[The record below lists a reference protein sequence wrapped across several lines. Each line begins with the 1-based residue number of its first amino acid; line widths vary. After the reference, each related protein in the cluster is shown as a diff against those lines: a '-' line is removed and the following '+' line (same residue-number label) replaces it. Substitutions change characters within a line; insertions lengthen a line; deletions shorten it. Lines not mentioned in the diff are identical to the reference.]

1 MPAELDYI
9 ADGRAA
15 FVSTRSAW
23 HREGTIL
30 ADGISYDQA
39 IEHGGL
45 DWEVEKVP
53 HYVKRIREV
62 PQARVAWPGVARPPI
77 NEEFMVQSQ
86 DAYSV
91 VRNDREGPE
100 AIIGT
105 VGDVWKP
112 LQNHDA
118 FSILRPMVDDGA
130 VKIETAGV
138 LRGGKQV
145 WMLVQFNLQRIIAQ
159 AEEALSAMEDVDERS
174 AMQGLYD
181 LIVETAPFALF
192 SNDFT
197 GSAMARIMETW
208 VRVVCA
214 NTYTMAVANQK
225 GISVAVSH
233 TSNVVEDYT
242 NGAKVLLDG
251 IATRYVGLA
260 ETRALMKRSI
270 LPEDISLSTSP
281 FRKLVLDAAF
291 PILHLERKVQRR
303 EDSGHTRAALDK
315 AHGKRAEITRLWTR
329 GLGHEGDYS
338 AWEAWQGAIQYFD
351 HESELKSKGSSRVA
365 SLYDG
370 SLSKIKNQIGR
381 NLVSYTL
388 GS

>member
-9 ADGRAA
+9 ADGIAA
-15 FVSTRSAW
+15 FVSTRTAW

-30 ADGISYDQA
+30 VDGISYDQA

-53 HYVKRIREV
+53 HYIKRIREV
-62 PQARVAWPGVARPPI
+62 SQEPHPWPGVARPPI
-77 NEEFMVQSQ
+77 NKEFMVQSQ

-118 FSILRPMVDDGA
+118 FSILRPMVDDGS

-159 AEEALSAMEDVDERS
+159 AEEALSAMEGVDERS

-351 HESELKSKGSSRVA
+351 HESELKSAGSSRVE

-370 SLSKIKNQIGR
+370 SLGKIKNQIGR